1 MSIKRL
7 LLVLVTLSFM
17 IGASACVKPAS
28 QAPKGVESQ
37 TPTTITEEPAFPVP
51 GSSDDVMSQLEAFAT
66 QTAIAMA
73 GPATTVEAP
82 PMPAETSEASP
93 SEAAPEAT
101 VQPTSAPVVVPT
113 ATPGIPKTYTLK
125 KGEHPYCI
133 ARRFNVNPNEML
145 RLSGLSGGS
154 VFTSGTVLKIP
165 QSGSKFPGKR
175 ALRSHPTTYRVVS
188 GDTVNSIACLF
199 GDVDPES
206 IIIANKL
213 KSATNI
219 SPGDELKIP

>member
-1 MSIKRL
+1 
-7 LLVLVTLSFM
+7 
-17 IGASACVKPAS
+17 
-28 QAPKGVESQ
+28 
-37 TPTTITEEPAFPVP
+37 
-51 GSSDDVMSQLEAFAT
+51 
-66 QTAIAMA
+66 
-73 GPATTVEAP
+73 
-82 PMPAETSEASP
+82 MPAETSAGETSEASP

>member
-1 MSIKRL
+1 
-7 LLVLVTLSFM
+7 
-17 IGASACVKPAS
+17 
-28 QAPKGVESQ
+28 
-37 TPTTITEEPAFPVP
+37 VP
-51 GSSDDVMSQLEAFAT
+51 GSSDDVMSQLESFAT

-73 GPATTVEAP
+73 GPLTTAEVP
-82 PMPAETSEASP
+82 PLPADTGASDITEVPASEV
-93 SEAAPEAT
+93 APEAT
-101 VQPTSAPVVVPT
+101 VQPAAQPTSAPVVVPT
-113 ATPGIPKTYTLK
+113 ATPGLPKTYTLK

-154 VFTSGTVLKIP
+154 VFSAGTVLKIP
-165 QSGSKFPGKR
+165 QSGGKFPGKR

-199 GDVDPES
+199 GDVDPDS

-213 KSATNI
+213 NSATDI